1 MVVVE
6 ISETAAVTKENAALK
21 GVRTA
26 ETHAQATA
34 QATVQETVQ
43 YDVNASAAN
52 VRKDASVS
60 VTTEQAMI
68 EEAVAVSAETITEVE
83 VALVVAAVEQVLDQ
97 RVAAT
102 ASLNRAEVTIK
113 ATLAVPEEDVEV
125 SSRKL
130 TLDSKD

>member
-1 MVVVE
+1 MNAL
-6 ISETAAVTKENAALK
+6 AANAL
-21 GVRTA
+21 R
-26 ETHAQATA
+26 
-34 QATVQETVQ
+34 
-43 YDVNASAAN
+43 DASALA
-52 VRKDASVS
+52 
-60 VTTEQAMI
+60 TIEQVPI

-83 VALVVAAVEQVLDQ
+83 VALVVAAVEQVLAQ

-102 ASLNRAEVTIK
+102 ASLNRAEVTLK

>member
-6 ISETAAVTKENAALK
+6 IAETAAVTKENAALK
-21 GVRTA
+21 EVRIA
-26 ETHAQATA
+26 ETHA

-60 VTTEQAMI
+60 VTTEQAVI
-68 EEAVAVSAETITEVE
+68 EEAVAVSIEMITAVAVVQVE
-83 VALVVAAVEQVLDQ
+83 APEQVDVLLAVDTANQKRAAVILKDHQ
-97 RVAAT
+97 AA
-102 ASLNRAEVTIK
+102 L
-113 ATLAVPEEDVEV
+113 EEAVEV

>member
-6 ISETAAVTKENAALK
+6 IAETAAVTKENAALK

-26 ETHAQATA
+26 EIHA

-60 VTTEQAMI
+60 VRTEQAVI
-68 EEAVAVSAETITEVE
+68 EEAVVVSIEMITAVAVVQVE
-83 VALVVAAVEQVLDQ
+83 APEQVDVLLAVDTANQKRAAVILKDHQ
-97 RVAAT
+97 AA
-102 ASLNRAEVTIK
+102 L
-113 ATLAVPEEDVEV
+113 EEAVEV

>member
-1 MVVVE
+1 
-6 ISETAAVTKENAALK
+6 
-21 GVRTA
+21 
-26 ETHAQATA
+26 
-34 QATVQETVQ
+34 
-43 YDVNASAAN
+43 VNALAAN
-52 VRKDASVS
+52 ALRDASALA
-60 VTTEQAMI
+60 TIEQVPI

-83 VALVVAAVEQVLDQ
+83 VALVVAAVEQVLAQ

-102 ASLNRAEVTIK
+102 ASLNRAEVTLK